1 MSKNKYASPH
11 IRILT
16 CGVGCLFSWSGVFHK
31 ITSHGSAKTEEVT
44 DTTANNDDISVDEN
58 VLWFEEE

>member
-1 MSKNKYASPH
+1 MSKKKYVSPH

-16 CGVGCLFSWSGVFHK
+16 CGIGCLFSWSGVFRK
-31 ITSHGSAKTEEVT
+31 ITTHGGATTEEVT

-58 VLWFEEE
+58 ILWFEEE